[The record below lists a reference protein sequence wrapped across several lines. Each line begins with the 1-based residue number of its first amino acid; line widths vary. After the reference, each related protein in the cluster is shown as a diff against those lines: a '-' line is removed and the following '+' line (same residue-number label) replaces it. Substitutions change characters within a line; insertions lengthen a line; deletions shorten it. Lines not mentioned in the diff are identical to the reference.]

1 MKIIDKRV
9 QVMQYFHSN
18 LLTGTI
24 FEYAGRIYMK
34 VANVCDDESYYNVL
48 CLNDGKFAYF
58 ENEQVQVL
66 SDVAL
71 EIH

>member
-1 MKIIDKRV
+1 MKINDKRG
-9 QVMQYFHSN
+9 QVMQYFHSI

-58 ENEQVQVL
+58 DNEQVQVL
-66 SDVAL
+66 YDVVL
-71 EIH
+71 EIR

>member
-1 MKIIDKRV
+1 MKIIDKRG
-9 QVMQYFHSN
+9 QVKQYFHSI

-48 CLNDGKFAYF
+48 CLNDGEFAYF

-66 SDVAL
+66 YDVAL